1 MKNIAD
7 VNTDDILLEL
17 NNLDYDDSE
26 DLKLLDDEDIKPIN
40 NKNID
45 NDLSSL
51 YSNYEPKKE
60 VVSTPKVDMYTEK
73 ISSEPKE
80 KFVDITPKVN
90 QPTVKET
97 SLDSYLNR
105 NNEKEVTP
113 SNTYTS
119 SVVRQP
125 VTENRNNSSAQE
137 LNQLFNKV
145 TSNVKGASEIV
156 NRNAEIKRKIEEKFN
171 DLRKLQQEHESNK
184 KKDYE
189 EINAYRDEVYS
200 KIQQKKSEFE
210 KEYGNIRIEH
220 EKLEKEKKSFEDYKN
235 TSLANLNKLE
245 KELKD
250 SYENR
255 TKNIEQVEI
264 GLVKRKEQ
272 LDKEKSA
279 LAKER
284 ESIQQERDE
293 LAKNLVQFNKLVSEF
308 TNGVQS
314 F

>member
-26 DLKLLDDEDIKPIN
+26 DLKLLDDEEIKPIS
-40 NKNID
+40 NKSNEV
-45 NDLSSL
+45 DLSNF
-51 YSNYEPKKE
+51 YNNYEPKKE
-60 VVSTPKVDMYTEK
+60 AVTTSKVNMYTEK
-73 ISSEPKE
+73 EEVKKDE
-80 KFVDITPKVN
+80 KQFTELKTNVPSQKA
-90 QPTVKET
+90 T

-105 NNEKEVTP
+105 NNKE
-113 SNTYTS
+113 NH
-119 SVVRQP
+119 
-125 VTENRNNSSAQE
+125 NNSINYQNNSKPQAKEEISKPNSSME

-145 TSNVKGASEIV
+145 SSNVKGASEIV

-171 DLRKLQQEHESNK
+171 DLKRLQQQHEENK
-184 KKDYE
+184 KKDYD

-200 KIQQKKSEFE
+200 KIQQKKADFE
-210 KEYGNIRIEH
+210 KDYSAIKNEQD
-220 EKLEKEKKSFEDYKN
+220 KLEKEKRSFEEYKN

-245 KELKD
+245 KELKE
-250 SYENR
+250 SYESR

-272 LDKEKSA
+272 LDIERA
-279 LAKER
+279 NLAKEK
-284 ESIQQERDE
+284 ESIQQEREE